1 MQRDTRDVH
10 TERKA
15 TGRLSEKVA
24 TSKPRRGSRL
34 CGHLGLGL
42 SASRDVRSTCLL
54 FKKHSLW
61 NFVMAL
67 LGNECTRMQSIERGH
82 LTG

>member
-24 TSKPRRGSRL
+24 TSKPRRGEPAL
-34 CGHLGLGL
+34 W
-42 SASRDVRSTCLL
+42 ASWSWT
-54 FKKHSLW
+54 FSLQRCEKYMS
-61 NFVMAL
+61 VV
-67 LGNECTRMQSIERGH
+67 
-82 LTG
+82 